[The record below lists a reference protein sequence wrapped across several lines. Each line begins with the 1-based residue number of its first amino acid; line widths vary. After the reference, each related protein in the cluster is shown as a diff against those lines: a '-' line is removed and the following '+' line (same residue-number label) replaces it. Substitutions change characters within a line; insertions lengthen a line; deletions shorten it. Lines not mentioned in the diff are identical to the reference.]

1 MQAQHTKS
9 LRPTQAADFLGISV
23 PTLWK
28 FLKNKPD
35 FPRSRKLSP
44 RCTVFDLAEL
54 IEWRDS
60 RPSKN

>member
-1 MQAQHTKS
+1 MQTHFTKS
-9 LRPTQAADFLGISV
+9 LRPTQAADFLGVSV

-44 RCTVFDLAEL
+44 RCTVFDLVEL
-54 IEWRDS
+54 KDWRDAQ
-60 RPSKN
+60 KTKA